1 MTNTNMDKTTTRKRF
16 WVSWVMNGDRYDSI
30 QANGKIP
37 IDVWCT
43 GTAESGDCFC
53 AVVDAV
59 SETAVWRQL
68 GLLYGKI
75 GHRFIIE
82 QESDWAPPSDRFPGF
97 TNATILADK
106 EYRYIPVK
114 ERKAKK

>member
-1 MTNTNMDKTTTRKRF
+1 MKDEGTTTKRF
-16 WVSWVMNGDRYDSI
+16 WVSWTINGDKYDSV

-68 GLLYGKI
+68 GLLFGR
-75 GHRFIIE
+75 GMGQRFITE
-82 QESDWAPPSDRFPGF
+82 KESDWAPPSDRFPGF
-97 TNATILADK
+97 TNATKLADK
-106 EYRYIPVK
+106 PNRYVKVK
-114 ERKAKK
+114 ERKTTK